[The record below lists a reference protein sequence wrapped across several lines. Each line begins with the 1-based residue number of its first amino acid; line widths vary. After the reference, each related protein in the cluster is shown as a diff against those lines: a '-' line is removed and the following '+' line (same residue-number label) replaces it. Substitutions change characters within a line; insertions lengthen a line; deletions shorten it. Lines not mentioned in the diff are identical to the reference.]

1 MSREQTGPVTAEQLQ
16 DLFLSSPDFGDFLEQ
31 LARLSAA
38 LLGESGSVD
47 CTVTVVHR
55 DRRNTV
61 AGSNR
66 HSRAMDEIQYAVDD
80 GPCLH
85 AIRTGM
91 AVLIPDLAREHRWP
105 EYLAAAAGCGY
116 RSILAV
122 PLPVNGED
130 SAALNYYGRQVH
142 AFGADAMVTAG
153 GFAQIAATTLALA
166 GNMERQARISE
177 AMQAALDSRNTIS
190 RAVQILMDG
199 HTCSQEAA
207 FDMLRRAALLR
218 NVRMLEVAETVVA
231 GTDAFPGEPF

>member
-1 MSREQTGPVTAEQLQ
+1 MSREGLIPGTAEQVQ
-16 DLFLSSPDFGDFLEQ
+16 DLFLSSPGFGDFLEQ

-55 DRRNTV
+55 DGRSTV
-61 AGSNR
+61 AGS
-66 HSRAMDEIQYAVDD
+66 SRQVQAMDEIQYAVDD
-80 GPCLH
+80 GPCLQ
-85 AIRTGM
+85 AVRTGM

-116 RSILAV
+116 GCVLAV

-130 SAALNYYGRQVH
+130 GAALNYYGRQAH

-153 GFAQIAATTLALA
+153 GFAQIAAGALALA
-166 GNMERQARISE
+166 AGMERQARISE

-190 RAVQILMDG
+190 RAVQILMDR

-207 FDMLRRAALLR
+207 FDMLRRAAVIR

-231 GTDAFPGEPF
+231 GTELFPGAPF